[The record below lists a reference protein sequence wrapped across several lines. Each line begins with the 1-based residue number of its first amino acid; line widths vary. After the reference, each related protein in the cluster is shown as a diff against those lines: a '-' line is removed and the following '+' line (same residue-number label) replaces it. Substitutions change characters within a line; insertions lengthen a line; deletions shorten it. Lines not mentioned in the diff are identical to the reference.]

1 VFNKQGNREPGWS
14 RQSVRSHLSPTLI
27 CHLSVERARVFS
39 APSAWLPQNPQPRK
53 PTSAV
58 CPSKGPAG
66 HRVDSLPPACPPR
79 GAQAP
84 SATPVS
90 GDPAGVGIPGAER
103 QPVAAIRPAYPSFI
117 LGQMKVSHRG
127 RRPATRPPLVD
138 TSRLALA
145 GDSMAGRGSRPP
157 GRALWV
163 LGGRTRV
170 LRRRQRPRRVRL
182 GSASSSRVC
191 PRCVGDTEG
200 LDPSVI
206 PESRAGSLVQDEVA
220 LGRGSRWCRL

>member
-1 VFNKQGNREPGWS
+1 LEEWGQADHSPATAAPVFNKQGNREPGWS

-117 LGQMKVSHRG
+117 LGQMKVLVTEADG
-127 RRPATRPPLVD
+127 QPPAHPWWTPPGWPWPG
-138 TSRLALA
+138 TAWPEGAPGPLA
-145 GDSMAGRGSRPP
+145 GLS
-157 GRALWV
+157 
-163 LGGRTRV
+163 
-170 LRRRQRPRRVRL
+170 
-182 GSASSSRVC
+182 
-191 PRCVGDTEG
+191 
-200 LDPSVI
+200 
-206 PESRAGSLVQDEVA
+206 GSLVDA
-220 LGRGSRWCRL
+220 HGC